1 LEIPNAISPNGDNFN
16 DSWDV
21 SYLGIYGTYKVNVW
35 NQYGQLI
42 FAGNEQ
48 SASWDGKYQ
57 GQNVPIGDYYYQIEI
72 PSVNRTFSGT
82 IGVNY

>member
-1 LEIPNAISPNGDNFN
+1 
-16 DSWDV
+16 
-21 SYLGIYGTYKVNVW
+21 VW

-72 PSVNRTFSGT
+72 PIVNRTFSGN
-82 IGVNY
+82 IGINY